1 MTNNMHGAM
10 PGQAT
15 SEYNT
20 DTTTVYQH
28 PDGFAL
34 VFHDNA
40 LIATDD
46 DGKAVSLPIGPL
58 GLVELAAELNA
69 IGNDAGNLAEQA
81 GAGIGIDCLNA
92 VLAGATQGKRLRAI
106 QSAVLDLQR
115 LPHPKRAAGG
125 FSVALVNVLER
136 GLGLCK

>member
-1 MTNNMHGAM
+1 MNIKTD
-10 PGQAT
+10 AT
-15 SEYNT
+15 L
-20 DTTTVYQH
+20 VYEH
-28 PDGFAL
+28 PDGFTLA
-34 VFHDNA
+34 FNDNV
-40 LIATDD
+40 LTATDD
-46 DGKAVSLPIGPL
+46 EDNTVCLPIGPQ
-58 GLVELAAELNA
+58 GLVELAAELDT

-92 VLAGATQGKRLRAI
+92 VLAGVAQGKRVRAI

-115 LPHPKRAAGG
+115 LAHPRRAAAG

>member
-1 MTNNMHGAM
+1 M
-10 PGQAT
+10 
-15 SEYNT
+15 SR
-20 DTTTVYQH
+20 TVYSH
-28 PDGFAL
+28 PDGFTLA
-34 VFHDNA
+34 FNDHT

-46 DGKAVSLPIGPL
+46 DGNTVSLPIGPL
-58 GLVELAAELNA
+58 GLVELAAELDT

-92 VLAGATQGKRLRAI
+92 VLSAATQGKRLRAI

-115 LPHPKRAAGG
+115 LAHPRRAAAG

>member
-1 MTNNMHGAM
+1 M
-10 PGQAT
+10 
-15 SEYNT
+15 SR
-20 DTTTVYQH
+20 TVYSH
-28 PDGFAL
+28 PDGFTLA
-34 VFHDNA
+34 FNDNV

-46 DGKAVSLPIGPL
+46 DGNTVSLPIGPL
-58 GLVELAAELNA
+58 GLVELAAELDT

-92 VLAGATQGKRLRAI
+92 VLAGTTQGERVRAI

-115 LPHPKRAAGG
+115 LAHPRRAAAG
-125 FSVALVNVLER
+125 FSMALVNVLER